1 MKLQLLGGL
10 TPRAFLQRHWQKRPL
25 LVRGAMPGFRG
36 LLDVRALVALARRD
50 DVESRMVR
58 RHGSRLQTVHGP
70 FGDGIR
76 LEGRNATLLVSGVN
90 LHVRA
95 ADELLRRFAFVPQ
108 ARLDDVMVS
117 YATPGGGVGPHVD
130 SYDVFLLQ
138 GPGRRRW
145 RISPPREN
153 NKPRKEARFSVNPGD
168 MLYLPPD
175 WRHDGVALD
184 PCYTYSIGFRAPRGA
199 ELAAAVLDW
208 LHERGLPDA
217 AYRDAGLEPARRGA
231 AIPGRMVSFADS
243 VLRSIRWSKDDAT
256 RFLGEYLTEPKPHVV
271 FRASAGRRPL
281 ASSGL
286 RLDPKT
292 QLLYSGRRFFINGE
306 SFVTSKSA
314 APLLRELAERRRV
327 RGAQLAR
334 APLAGLIS
342 GWLRA
347 GYAHLERLQP

>member
-10 TPRAFLQRHWQKRPL
+10 TPRSFLQRHWQKRPL
-25 LVRGAMPGFRG
+25 LVRGALPAFRG
-36 LLDVRALVALARRD
+36 ILDVRALVALARRD

-58 RHGSRLQTVHGP
+58 RRGSRLETVHGP
-70 FGDGIR
+70 FGQGIR
-76 LEGRNATLLVSGVN
+76 LERRNATLLVSGVN

-117 YATPGGGVGPHVD
+117 YAAPGGGVGPHID

-138 GPGRRRW
+138 GEGRRRW
-145 RISPPREN
+145 RIWD
-153 NKPRKEARFSVNPGD
+153 RKGQKKEYTVDEGD
-168 MLYLPPD
+168 MLYVPPG
-175 WRHDGVALD
+175 WKHDGVALD
-184 PCYTYSIGFRAPRGA
+184 ACYTYSIGFRAPRGA
-199 ELAAAVLDW
+199 ELAAAFLDW

-217 AYRDAGLEPARRGA
+217 AYRDAGLKPARRGA
-231 AIPGRMVSFADS
+231 ALPGRMLSFAAS

-271 FRASAGRRPL
+271 FRPSGRRRL
-281 ASSGL
+281 ARSGL

-327 RGAQLAR
+327 RGARLAQ